1 MRGVGSL
8 DLSGVTVCIEG
19 LVCVGVDVGVEEIFR
34 LSGIMELNTYSECHA
49 VRELWRCHWLP
60 CCGTCS

>member
-1 MRGVGSL
+1 MRRVGSL

-34 LSGIMELNTYSECHA
+34 LSGITELNT
-49 VRELWRCHWLP
+49 
-60 CCGTCS
+60 